1 MYSAAPVAGETPQI
15 KAIVVLDG
23 DGKRIV
29 ARYFGKDFASS
40 TEELAFE
47 KKLFEKTMRTNAK
60 NEAEI
65 VMFDSLVSVYRN
77 SSECWFYVVGS
88 QWENELI
95 LVNALL
101 ALHEALSSALRT
113 TPDKRSLLD
122 NFDTLLLTIDEL
134 IDGGMIRESD
144 AAAITNRVGMKGA
157 EGARGGETGAPGANF
172 TEGASS
178 ISNEELA
185 GRMMALL
192 PVGGA
197 VAV

>member
-134 IDGGMIRESD
+134 IDGGMILESD
-144 AAAITNRVGMKGA
+144 ANAIASRVQMRGA
-157 EGARGGETGAPGANF
+157 GGGDGPGAVPLADM
-172 TEGASS
+172 TISQALASAKDS
-178 ISNEELA
+178 FLKGS
-185 GRMMALL
+185 AL
-192 PVGGA
+192 
-197 VAV
+197 

>member
-134 IDGGMIRESD
+134 IDGGMIMESD

-157 EGARGGETGAPGANF
+157 EGVPPAGAPEGAGATF
-172 TEGASS
+172 TEGASAINS
-178 ISNEELA
+178 KELA
-185 GRMMALL
+185 GRMMKLFYQ
-192 PVGGA
+192 
-197 VAV
+197 